1 MDVNTQL
8 QHTAVTG
15 VSAGTDT
22 TIPPATPQAAE
33 GAQVPE
39 GGEGGEAPENGQS
52 EKIQWITLLIL
63 GLSVVSLVM
72 NIISNKK
79 QIEKLSEDD
88 KSTTKKLK
96 ELEANLRKQMGNK
109 YESLD

>member
-1 MDVNTQL
+1 MDVNTQI
-8 QHTAVTG
+8 QSAATGAETAAVQTPIP
-15 VSAGTDT
+15 AAT
-22 TIPPATPQAAE
+22 T
-33 GAQVPE
+33 VPE
-39 GGEGGEAPENGQS
+39 GAVDGLEGIESPEHN

-88 KSTTKKLK
+88 KSSSKKLK
-96 ELEANLRKQMGNK
+96 ELETNLRKVMGNK
-109 YESLD
+109 YEPLD

>member
-1 MDVNTQL
+1 MDVNTQI
-8 QHTAVTG
+8 QSAATGAETAAVQTP
-15 VSAGTDT
+15 
-22 TIPPATPQAAE
+22 IATPTPTPT
-33 GAQVPE
+33 PE
-39 GGEGGEAPENGQS
+39 SGDGGEVAEPEHN

-88 KSTTKKLK
+88 KSSAKKLK
-96 ELEANLRKQMGNK
+96 ELETNLRKAMGKK
-109 YESLD
+109 YEPLD

>member
-8 QHTAVTG
+8 QQTAVTG

-22 TIPPATPQAAE
+22 TIPPVTPQAAE
-33 GAQVPE
+33 GTQVPE
-39 GGEGGEAPENGQS
+39 GGEGDAPENGQS

-79 QIEKLSEDD
+79 QIERLSEDD

-109 YESLD
+109 YESLG

>member
-1 MDVNTQL
+1 MDTNAQI
-8 QHTAVTG
+8 QTAAVGAAKAVPPTP
-15 VSAGTDT
+15 DT
-22 TIPPATPQAAE
+22 PPTPPPTPEPIE
-33 GAQVPE
+33 GEE
-39 GGEGGEAPENGQS
+39 GNGEARS

-88 KSTTKKLK
+88 KSSAKKLK
-96 ELEANLRKQMGNK
+96 ELETNLRKAMGKK
-109 YESLD
+109 YEPLD

>member
-8 QHTAVTG
+8 QQTAVTG

-22 TIPPATPQAAE
+22 TIPPVTPQAAE

-39 GGEGGEAPENGQS
+39 GGEGDAPENGQS

-79 QIEKLSEDD
+79 QIERLSEDD
-88 KSTTKKLK
+88 KSSTKKLK